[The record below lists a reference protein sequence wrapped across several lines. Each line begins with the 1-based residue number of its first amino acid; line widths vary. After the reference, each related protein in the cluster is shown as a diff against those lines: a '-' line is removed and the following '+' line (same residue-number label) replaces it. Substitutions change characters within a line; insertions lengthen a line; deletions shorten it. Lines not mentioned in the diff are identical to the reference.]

1 MNEIHNQE
9 KPKISVIC
17 CYNDP
22 ELYQN
27 MLQKSLACQNIKCE
41 MIGLDNTRHLFKNA
55 ADALN
60 YGAQLANGDIL
71 VFAHQDIELLEE
83 NVVFFIEKAIK
94 EHPQTIIGCAGA
106 NPHGIFSCITHGKFH
121 AAVGTPIQDFR
132 YVQTIDEMLI
142 CIRKRDFD
150 KVRFD
155 RHTCLG
161 WHLYGVD
168 LCLSSQ
174 NIGIHTAVLP
184 LAIYHLSAGK
194 ITKEF
199 YKTLIRILK
208 KHKKT
213 HTYLYTTTF
222 LKIDNFDEAIRR
234 YSLQLIPCY
243 ATILKVLR
251 HLKNS
256 I

>member
-1 MNEIHNQE
+1 MNEIHKPE

-17 CYNDP
+17 CYNDS

-27 MLQKSLACQNIKCE
+27 MLQKSLAFQNIKYE
-41 MIGLDNTRHLFKNA
+41 MIGLDNTRHLFKNT

-60 YGAQLANGDIL
+60 YGAQLAKGDIL
-71 VFAHQDIELLEE
+71 VFAHQDIELLEK
-83 NVVFFIEKAIK
+83 NIILSIEKAIE

-106 NPHGIFSCITHGKFH
+106 NPHGIFSCITHGEFH
-121 AAVGTPIQDFR
+121 AAVGTPFQDFR

-142 CIRKRDFD
+142 GIRKKDFD

-155 RHTCLG
+155 RNTCRG

-243 ATILKVLR
+243 AKILQVLR
-251 HLKNS
+251 YLKNS